1 MLNLGKL
8 TQTLRGKLTLWYVIS
23 VGLVISAFVLAMAV
37 LSWFTLQDQIDHHV
51 HIAVNEAR
59 EIVQNYQSSERDELL
74 KNLVSAQGM
83 TIIVLSPDGAPV
95 LETNSPDVALV
106 TEHQLQGILSSTS
119 LTDTIP
125 VHFTQSGIRFAA
137 IPVSISAGKGILAVG
152 YSTRVLYAT
161 FQNIIMIVAGIVVFL
176 VLPITYGGFIFLRRQ
191 LHPLESIAAQAKK
204 ITARSSLSKRIA
216 LNTPTKEL
224 ENIQDALNTML
235 TQLEQVF
242 TRESEFFANA
252 AHTLKTPLA
261 VLRSQVENSSLSQ
274 KSQNE
279 TLSIIDSTND
289 TIQDLLF
296 LTKIGTNK
304 QNTTTFSLS
313 QMLENLAEIAT
324 ALGEEKGLKIT
335 SDIDP
340 GIKIDGDQKLIQR
353 ALSNLIHNAV
363 IYNKSKGSIDITL
376 TNSRNKINIVISDTG
391 IGINKKDQTKVFSR
405 FYRGSNNDQSGS
417 GLGLAITKAVVSD
430 MSGTINL
437 DSKANRGTKIEITL
451 PKLQ

>member
-1 MLNLGKL
+1 MLSIGEL
-8 TQTLRGKLTLWYVIS
+8 TQTLRAKLTLWYVTS
-23 VGLVISAFVLAMAV
+23 VGLVISVFVIAMTV
-37 LSWFTLQDQIDHHV
+37 LSWFTLQGQIDHHV

-161 FQNIIMIVAGIVVFL
+161 FKNIIMVVAGIVVFL
-176 VLPITYGGFIFLRRQ
+176 VLPTTYGGFIFLKKQ
-191 LHPLESIAAQAKK
+191 LQPLESIATQAKK
-204 ITARSSLSKRIA
+204 ITARSSLSKRIS
-216 LNTPTKEL
+216 LQTPTKEL
-224 ENIQDALNTML
+224 ENIQSALNTML

-242 TRESEFFANA
+242 TREREFFADA

-261 VLRSQVENSSLSQ
+261 ILRSQIENSLLSQ
-274 KSQNE
+274 KSQGE
-279 TLSIIDSTND
+279 LLSTIDTTND

-296 LTKIGTNK
+296 LTKVGTQTQDN
-304 QNTTTFSLS
+304 TTFSLT
-313 QMLENLAEIAT
+313 QLLKNLTEIAT
-324 ALGEEKGLKIT
+324 ALGEEKNLTVT
-335 SDIDP
+335 SEIENDIE
-340 GIKIDGDQKLIQR
+340 ISGDQKLIQR

-363 IYNKSKGSIDITL
+363 LYNKSKGSINIKL
-376 TNSRNKINIVISDTG
+376 TDSYDKTTIVISDTG
-391 IGINKKDQTKVFSR
+391 VGINKKNQAKVFSR
-405 FYRGSNNDQSGS
+405 FYRVNNNQAGS
-417 GLGLAITKAVVSD
+417 GLGLAITKAVVSQ
-430 MSGTINL
+430 MKGTIHLESSVN
-437 DSKANRGTKIEITL
+437 KGTKVSIIF
-451 PKLQ
+451 PK